1 MHRGKHE
8 VASLLAPV
16 TLRSGAKR
24 KRDGK
29 SRHGEGPSKS
39 WAEELCD
46 ELVAEEEAEQKNK
59 NKSTTRPSSR
69 ASVALAAGR
78 GLSAS
83 EKKRERAYQRQLAA
97 LAQSRLPGSAFSA
110 LDHASSDADSAA
122 SDASGSDDILGE
134 IDDLINEQD
143 ELAAEDDERRDQIE
157 EQIESEEYYRAQ
169 AFGSDSDYEK
179 DNKDKGNEEEEF
191 DDDDNDDDDVG
202 SEDDEDAKNFSFGFF
217 ERISQKKTAKST
229 NTAKDKKMHKVV
241 PRTTHSSKKSNDK
254 AVNIFPP
261 LPRSGEKN
269 KGLSKELERL
279 AKDAAEANQK
289 QQPTKTPKKKRKR
302 EG

>member
-59 NKSTTRPSSR
+59 NKNKSTTRPSSR

-97 LAQSRLPGSAFSA
+97 LAQSRLPGSAFSS
-110 LDHASSDADSAA
+110 LDYASSDAD
-122 SDASGSDDILGE
+122 SDASGSDDISGE
-134 IDDLINEQD
+134 IDDMINEQD
-143 ELAAEDDERRDQIE
+143 ELAAEDDERRRDQVE

-169 AFGSDSDYEK
+169 AFGGDSDSEK

-191 DDDDNDDDDVG
+191 DDDDDDD
-202 SEDDEDAKNFSFGFF
+202 DDEDAKNFSFGFF

-269 KGLSKELERL
+269 KGLSKELEKL

-289 QQPTKTPKKKRKR
+289 QQPTKTPKKKRKA
-302 EG
+302 EKGHM